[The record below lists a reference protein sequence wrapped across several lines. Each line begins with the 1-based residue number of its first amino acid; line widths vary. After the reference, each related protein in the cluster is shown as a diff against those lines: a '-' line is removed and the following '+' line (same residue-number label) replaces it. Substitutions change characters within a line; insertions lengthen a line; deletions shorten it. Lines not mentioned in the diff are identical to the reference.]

1 MSTPDTKRPNPRKPH
16 HSAATA
22 EALTSLDGKISLLAA
37 LPFGLQHVLAMF
49 VANLAPIFIIA
60 GAAGLSGEQSASLI
74 QNALLMAG
82 LGTLIQ
88 LFPLWRVGAG
98 LPIVTGISFTYVAA
112 MSAIVATQG
121 FSVAIGAVIVGGI
134 FEGVLG
140 LTAPVWRRF
149 VPPIIS
155 AVVVTSI
162 GFSLLSVGAES
173 FGGGSGAADFGSL
186 PNLALGAVSLLA
198 CLVFQ
203 ALAKGTLK
211 QLSVLFGLVVGYVV
225 ALPMHMVDFSS
236 FQGMQLFA
244 LPQLMPFT
252 PQFEVGAIVSI
263 ALLYLV
269 SAVEVIGDTTALTM
283 VGLRRLPSERE
294 LAGSIAADGA
304 ISTVSG
310 FFGCLPLTSFAQ
322 NVGLVAMT
330 KVVNR
335 KVIATGAAVLILAA
349 FFPPIA
355 AVFNSLPDAVLGG
368 CTIMMFGN
376 IVLSGFQMIANAGF
390 SQRNVLIAALSLA
403 IGIGFTQ
410 VSDIFVNLPDVIQSI
425 FASNCIA
432 TAFVVAVVANALLPS
447 EAKLTIGMA
456 DAAVDAGATDEGTP
470 AHTADTAEAGEG
482 APRGDEPT
490 HTEATS
496 SSDARARD

>member
-1 MSTPDTKRPNPRKPH
+1 MRTT
-16 HSAATA
+16 AASA
-22 EALTSLDGKISLLAA
+22 EALTSLDGKISFLAA

-49 VANLAPIFIIA
+49 VANLAPIFIVA
-60 GAAGLSGEQSASLI
+60 SAAGLSADQSASLI

-112 MSAIVATQG
+112 MTTIVATQG
-121 FSVAIGAVIVGGI
+121 FSVAIGAVIVGGV
-134 FEGVLG
+134 FEGLLG
-140 LTAPVWRRF
+140 LTAPWWRRF
-149 VPPIIS
+149 VPPVVS

-173 FGGGSGAADFGSL
+173 FGGGSGAADFGSV
-186 PNLALGAVSLLA
+186 PNIVLGTVSLVA

-211 QLSVLFGLVVGYVV
+211 QLSVLFGLVVGYLV
-225 ALPMHMVDFSS
+225 AIPMGTVDFSA
-236 FQGMQLFA
+236 FQGVSAFA
-244 LPQLMPFT
+244 LPHVMPFA
-252 PQFEVGAIVSI
+252 PQFEIGAIVTI

-283 VGLRRLPSERE
+283 VGLRRTPTERE
-294 LAGSIAADGA
+294 LAGSICGDGV
-304 ISTVSG
+304 ISAVSG
-310 FFGCLPLTSFAQ
+310 VFGCLPLTSFAQ
-322 NVGLVAMT
+322 NIGLVAMT

-335 KVIATGAAVLILAA
+335 KVIATGALVLILAA
-349 FFPPIA
+349 FLPPVA

-376 IVLSGFQMIANAGF
+376 IAVSGFQMLAQAGF
-390 SQRNVLIAALSLA
+390 TQRNIIIAALSLA

-410 VSDIFVNLPDVIQSI
+410 VSGIFASFPQVIQSI
-425 FASNCIA
+425 FASNCIV
-432 TAFVVAVVANALLPS
+432 TAFVVALVANALLPS
-447 EAKLTIGMA
+447 EKKLTVGIA
-456 DAAVDAGATDEGTP
+456 EAAVDAQTKAEDEDCHKQGEREEKSTVSSGSRPSEKPTDEKRET
-470 AHTADTAEAGEG
+470 D
-482 APRGDEPT
+482 
-490 HTEATS
+490 
-496 SSDARARD
+496 